1 MFILT
6 TNIYIYIYIYIYTYI
21 MLKNNLIKATVEI
34 SKNIAE
40 IYDNINI
47 MFLM

>member
-6 TNIYIYIYIYIYTYI
+6 TNIYIYIYIYIHTY